1 MKTERE
7 GTVGKELGNAAEV
20 AGSEAAWERLEEG
33 GRKSKKWVLAQ
44 LLSIPRLVTQ
54 PGGHQA
60 PQHPVLPLSGNSTS
74 KGAVRISKL

>member
-7 GTVGKELGNAAEV
+7 GTVEKELGNAGEV

-33 GRKSKKWVLAQ
+33 GSKSTKWVLAQ

-54 PGGHQA
+54 LRGHQG
-60 PQHPVLPLSGNSTS
+60 PHHPMLPL
-74 KGAVRISKL
+74 